1 MNTQTKQALKMAI
14 EALEHASERSII
26 IDAYEEI
33 INACK
38 EALATNKESSLVQP
52 AQEPIAFEMD
62 ELTEEWYGV
71 LDDKTALIIYGGNR
85 GYWSNKIYTHS
96 TPDSTL
102 DSTLDSTPAIEQ
114 ALKDK
119 NT

>member
-1 MNTQTKQALKMAI
+1 MTKDEALKMAI
-14 EALEHASERSII
+14 EALENIHNRLIATDRRGLRYDEAEAL
-26 IDAYEEI
+26 D
-33 INACK
+33 ACK

-52 AQEPIAFEMD
+52 AQEPITFEMD

-96 TPDSTL
+96 TPDST
-102 DSTLDSTPAIEQ
+102 PAIEQ